1 MRKSKTNQG
10 ITISELVIF
19 IVIAGI
25 AYLALMR
32 VFIFANELSM
42 KNEVQTTM
50 IQLLLDRLEIVKS
63 KRFDEKLYPSWST
76 TLGPDTG
83 ELAEADFDD
92 CDDYQHYLETNIPG
106 HEGYQRYTRVFYVNP
121 AISINDSIPNVM
133 FMKKIIVRVSHP
145 DYGNLDMSSLI
156 ASRSGL

>member
-1 MRKSKTNQG
+1 MRISKSNQG
-10 ITISELVIF
+10 ITISEIVIF

-42 KNEVQTTM
+42 RNEVQTTM
-50 IQLLLDRLEIVKS
+50 IQMLMDRMEIIKS

-83 ELAEADFDD
+83 ELTEADFDD
-92 CDDYQHYLETNIPG
+92 CDDFQHYLESNIPG
-106 HEGYQRYTRVFYVNP
+106 YGGYERYTRVFYVNP
-121 AISINDSIPNVM
+121 AININDSIPNVM
-133 FMKKIIVRVSHP
+133 FMKKIIVRVTHS
-145 DYGNLDMSSLI
+145 DYGSLEMSALM